1 MVAQKEEAEV
11 DLMAFVRMCWPI
23 LEPEIPLIEGWVLDL
38 LCDVLMA
45 VTRGDLTRVCINVP
59 PGSSKSSLLNVL
71 WPAWEWGPCNRPS
84 LRYLSISYSTAVPV
98 RDNLRFTRLLKH
110 PVYQRCWGDRVKL
123 QRDGAEWVGN
133 DKTGFKMVTSVGGGT
148 TGFRGDR
155 LLLDDISNPIDVE
168 SDIVRNTTNKFLRE
182 VMPDRLNSLDRSAII
197 NLQQRTHQNDAT
209 GTIIEFGQG
218 YEFVCV
224 PMEFDPMRISRVV
237 LARDEDGE
245 PEDVWV
251 DPRSL
256 DEHGRQ
262 LKGLS
267 VNKRGEPI
275 VIPGSPMDKAAGE
288 LCWPERFDPD
298 SVAALKIEK
307 GPYAWSSQYNQIP
320 GVRGGAII
328 HRDWWK
334 TWLSDDYPEIG
345 TVVVSLDTAIELKE
359 TNDYNAVTAW
369 GAFEGENGEPQ
380 FLLLEAWR
388 DRLPLAD
395 LARRVAETCR
405 SRRADYLVI
414 EHKTRGRDVH
424 DEIVR
429 LYQHSQWQTV
439 LLKPDGDKVS
449 RLKAVSHLFSG
460 DVRKLPD
467 GKDAEGNDQFRLD
480 WFGGVVWA
488 PDKGWADE
496 VIEETAA
503 FPYGA
508 HDDYCDSVSQALGF
522 ARKNGVVLRKVEYD
536 EEELARNRFK
546 KQLRVPYSI

>member
-1 MVAQKEEAEV
+1 MAKAQ
-11 DLMAFVRMCWPI
+11 
-23 LEPEIPLIEGWVLDL
+23 G
-38 LCDVLMA
+38 
-45 VTRGDLTRVCINVP
+45 
-59 PGSSKSSLLNVL
+59 
-71 WPAWEWGPCNRPS
+71 
-84 LRYLSISYSTAVPV
+84 
-98 RDNLRFTRLLKH
+98 
-110 PVYQRCWGDRVKL
+110 
-123 QRDGAEWVGN
+123 
-133 DKTGFKMVTSVGGGT
+133 
-148 TGFRGDR
+148 
-155 LLLDDISNPIDVE
+155 E
-168 SDIVRNTTNKFLRE
+168 SF
-182 VMPDRLNSLDRSAII
+182 
-197 NLQQRTHQNDAT
+197 
-209 GTIIEFGQG
+209 
-218 YEFVCV
+218 
-224 PMEFDPMRISRVV
+224 
-237 LARDEDGE
+237 
-245 PEDVWV
+245 
-251 DPRSL
+251 
-256 DEHGRQ
+256 
-262 LKGLS
+262 
-267 VNKRGEPI
+267 
-275 VIPGSPMDKAAGE
+275 
-288 LCWPERFDPD
+288 WPERFPEEELLR
-298 SVAALKIEK
+298 LKTTL
-307 GPYAWSSQYNQIP
+307 GPYGWDSQFNQVP